1 MLEPLPGVLDSLL
14 ATGEAAPDALNMAG
28 DYAYLGAGYYA
39 SLDAELGG
47 ERVWPT
53 AEEALDA
60 YVVPI
65 LADKARAA
73 GLEVP
78 SATLVTERFPAP
90 PFLAW
95 PVNPFSSK
103 GELILDDA
111 ALAARRGGLT
121 YAAKYAVYCQR
132 LPATYRLDTVR
143 VVVGRCEV
151 PELETVARDA
161 FAALHL
167 PLARLR
173 VIVSPEAYLL
183 AAAEP
188 LPFDE
193 LSETERS
200 WISEVGRWR
209 D

>member
-1 MLEPLPGVLDSLL
+1 
-14 ATGEAAPDALNMAG
+14 MAG

-53 AEEALDA
+53 TEEALDA

-103 GELILDDA
+103 GELILDEA
-111 ALAARRGGLT
+111 GLAARRGGLT
-121 YAAKYAVYCQR
+121 YAGKYAVYCQR
-132 LPATYRLDTVR
+132 LPDTYRLDTVR
-143 VVVGRCEV
+143 VVLGRCDV
-151 PELETVARDA
+151 PELESFVRDA

-173 VIVSPEAYLL
+173 VIVSPADYLL

-188 LPFDE
+188 LPYHE
-193 LSETERS
+193 LNEGERS
-200 WISEVGRWR
+200 WIGEVGRWR